1 MTKPSAPSPK
11 GRLPVALSAPIL
23 QNLTKMLAPML
34 RSTPP
39 VMTASTWPEVSSS
52 TDALSAAKLEA
63 QAASVMKL
71 GPRRLSTLATRPET
85 MLGSSP
91 GMVSS
96 VMGGRVASMRS
107 CHWPRIASRTAG
119 GSWEN
124 SLTDSSAR
132 RYSGNWMRMVVM

>member
-39 VMTASTWPEVSSS
+39 VSTASTWPAVNSS
-52 TDALSAAKLEA
+52 TAALIAAKLEA

-85 MLGSSP
+85 MLGT
-91 GMVSS
+91 S
-96 VMGGRVASMRS
+96 VMGGMVASMRS
-107 CHWPRIASRTAG
+107 CHRARIAWRTVG
-119 GSWEN
+119 GSCWN
-124 SLTDSSAR
+124 SVTASRAL
-132 RYSGNWMRMVVM
+132 RYSGNWMRMVVR